1 VVARRLTGAAFLWL
15 VLAACS
21 PGAPAPSAGGAAGLP
36 AVASPAAYQ
45 PRPAPHRG
53 GTITVGTWQF
63 PTTFSPYFS
72 SQAAATPVQNA
83 LFDGLL
89 ATDPR
94 LQWYG
99 DLAREV
105 PTVENGGVRQVGA
118 GMDVAYQLRP
128 GLRWSDGQPLTSED
142 AVFTYK
148 TITGPAAATG
158 FGQDGYDRISAVE
171 ARGDGAFV
179 VHFRTLYPAY
189 RSLFPAILPRHRL
202 AQAQASQLA
211 QDGYWR
217 KPDVVSGP
225 FTLVQTGDDRL
236 TLARNDQYAQGRLGM
251 AFLGHTAYADRI
263 VIRAYPTR
271 QALLAAAKAGDV
283 QAASDLS
290 ERELSTVARLTG
302 VRVTLVPAL
311 QYEQISFN
319 QAVVDPSVGGPP
331 PWAGDPAVLQA
342 LDLALDRPA
351 LEGGPL
357 HQRSPLAGSPVSPL
371 LEWAYAS
378 DVGATRYDLEEARRI
393 LDADGWTA
401 GADGIRTKNGRQLAF
416 ALTSTQE
423 QLLRT
428 NEEEILAAGWRK
440 LGAAVSAQN
449 YSSQALF
456 ADFAHNGVL
465 ARGLYQAAIWA
476 WITPPDPDSEFDTLH
491 SSRMPAA
498 ASTSGQNYSRCQSS
512 AVDQALA
519 QGRSTLDTSQRATAY
534 RAFQRAYAQARC
546 EMPLYR
552 RLAIGVTSTRLHNF
566 VLNPGPAGSTW
577 NLTDWWLG

>member
-1 VVARRLTGAAFLWL
+1 
-15 VLAACS
+15 
-21 PGAPAPSAGGAAGLP
+21 
-36 AVASPAAYQ
+36 VASPAAYQ

-63 PTTFSPYFS
+63 PSSFSPYFS

-89 ATDPR
+89 ATDQK

-99 DLAREV
+99 DLAGDV

-118 GMDVAYQLRP
+118 GMDVTYQLRP
-128 GLRWSDGQPLTSED
+128 GLRWSDGQPLTSDD
-142 AVFTYK
+142 AVFTYR

-158 FGQDGYDRISAVE
+158 FGQDGYDRISGVE
-171 ARGDGAFV
+171 AREEGGFV

-202 AQAQASQLA
+202 GQVSAAQLV

-217 KPDVVSGP
+217 KPDVASGP
-225 FTLVQTGDDRL
+225 FTLVQAGEDRL
-236 TLARNDQYAQGRLGM
+236 TLTRNEQYGQGRQGM
-251 AFLGHTAYADRI
+251 ALLGHTAYADRI
-263 VIRAYPTR
+263 VFRAYPTR

-290 ERELSTVARLTG
+290 ERELTTVARLTG
-302 VRVTLVPAL
+302 VRVTLASAL
-311 QYEQISFN
+311 QYEQVSFN
-319 QAVVDPSVGGPP
+319 QAPVDSSVGGPP

-357 HQRSPLAGSPVSPL
+357 HNRSPLAGSPVSPL
-371 LEWAYAS
+371 LDWAYAS
-378 DVGATRYDLEEARRI
+378 DVGATRYDLEAARRT

-416 ALTSTQE
+416 ALTSTQD

-440 LGAAVSAQN
+440 LGVAVSVQN

-456 ADFAHNGVL
+456 ADFAHDGVL

-498 ASTSGQNYSRCQSS
+498 GSTSGQNYSRCRSS

-519 QGRSTLDTSQRATAY
+519 QGRSTLVTSQRATAY
-534 RAFQRAYAQARC
+534 RAFQHAYADAHC

-552 RLAIGVTSTRLHNF
+552 RLAIGVTSPRLQNF

-577 NLTDWWLG
+577 NLADWWLA